1 MSTIGGFSF
10 EDAAEIKR
18 RVLGNSSLQKPLDDK
33 KQHLGQ
39 RDKYYARLEQ
49 DMAAATDPLTG
60 YSETQARLV
69 RYIPEQDS
77 LDMEV
82 VEGDTNPP
90 ITVVNRSETFTA
102 DRYSVIQVHK
112 IGSEWAPIHAAGGA
126 NSPADDCPCF
136 CLKVGDVILRDEM
149 VPKHYYVNLP
159 RLVWNL
165 DNVDIVFPGDAAL
178 LTTWDPV
185 RQLWVADIGMMLQ
198 VFDKSGNDITDSSII
213 DGEVTISYPEN
224 GDPELKVC
232 VTYDEDNFIV
242 YPMGYEAGYQY
253 GSDNGYA
260 DGIRN
265 GEYNNTV
272 LFTGQSGTGGGTG
285 SAQNFG
291 TGTIL
296 APGTGTY
303 GDMTGTG
310 TGTGT
315 FMWSNYE
322 EGFYVGYR
330 VGYDVGYH
338 LGLQAFFGSGTG
350 V

>member
-1 MSTIGGFSF
+1 
-10 EDAAEIKR
+10 
-18 RVLGNSSLQKPLDDK
+18 
-33 KQHLGQ
+33 
-39 RDKYYARLEQ
+39 
-49 DMAAATDPLTG
+49 MAAATDPLTG
-60 YSETQARLV
+60 YSETPARLV

-102 DRYSVIQVHK
+102 DKYSVIQVHK

-149 VPKHYYVNLP
+149 VPYYYAVTIPSTTWKLET
-159 RLVWNL
+159 
-165 DNVDIVFPGDAAL
+165 VDIVLPDSITIYAA
-178 LTTWDPV
+178 WNNS
-185 RQLWVADIGMMLQ
+185 RGLWVYDIGPLLK
-198 VFDKSGNDITDSSII
+198 VYDKNGTEITDTSIV

-224 GDPELKVC
+224 GDPELKIC
-232 VTYDEDNFIV
+232 VTYDNDNFIV
-242 YPMGYEAGYQY
+242 YPQGYKAGYQY

-315 FMWSNYE
+315 FMWSDYE
-322 EGFYVGYR
+322 EGFYAGYKI
-330 VGYDVGYH
+330 GYDVGYN
-338 LGLQAFFGSGTG
+338 LGLQAFYNTGTFYGTG
-350 V
+350 TYPVEQ